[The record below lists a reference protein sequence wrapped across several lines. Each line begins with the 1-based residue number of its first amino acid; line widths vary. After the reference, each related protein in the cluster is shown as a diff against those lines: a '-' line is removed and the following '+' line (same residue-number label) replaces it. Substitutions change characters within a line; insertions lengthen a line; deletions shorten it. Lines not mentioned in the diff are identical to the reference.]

1 MAEQLSW
8 TRDGECL
15 MLRGE
20 LDQDFLVPLW
30 DARNE
35 ATQGVSVIDLNGLSR
50 VDTAGLALLVHLVDL
65 IRSQGRK
72 VSLEGV
78 SEKVATLKRLYNLP
92 EDMIP

>member
-1 MAEQLSW
+1 MAEELSW
-8 TRDGECL
+8 TRDGERL
-15 MLRGE
+15 TLLGE

-35 ATQGVSVIDLNGLSR
+35 ATQGVSAIDLNGLSR

-65 IRSQGRK
+65 INSQGRK
-72 VSLEGV
+72 VRLEGV

>member
-8 TRDGECL
+8 TRDGERL

-78 SEKVATLKRLYNLP
+78 SEKVAALKRLYNLP

>member
-1 MAEQLSW
+1 MAEELSW
-8 TRDGECL
+8 TRDGERL
-15 MLRGE
+15 TLLGE
-20 LDQDFLVPLW
+20 LDQDFLVSLW

-65 IRSQGRK
+65 IHSQGRK
-72 VSLEGV
+72 VRLEGV

>member
-8 TRDGECL
+8 TRDGERL

-35 ATQGVSVIDLNGLSR
+35 VTQGVSVIDLNGLSR

>member
-8 TRDGECL
+8 TRDGERL

-78 SEKVATLKRLYNLP
+78 SKKVATLKRLYNLP

>member
-1 MAEQLSW
+1 MAEELSW
-8 TRDGECL
+8 TRDGERL
-15 MLRGE
+15 TLLGE

-65 IRSQGRK
+65 IHAKGRK
-72 VSLEGV
+72 VRLEGV

-92 EDMIP
+92 EGMIP

>member
-1 MAEQLSW
+1 MAEELSW
-8 TRDGECL
+8 TRDGERL
-15 MLRGE
+15 TLLGE

-65 IRSQGRK
+65 INSQGRK
-72 VSLEGV
+72 VRLEGV

>member
-8 TRDGECL
+8 TREGERL
-15 MLRGE
+15 SLHGE

-30 DARNE
+30 EARNE
-35 ATQGVSVIDLNGLSR
+35 ATQGVSVIDLSDLRR

-72 VSLEGV
+72 VTLEGV
-78 SEKVATLKRLYNLP
+78 SEKVATLKGLYNLP

>member
-1 MAEQLSW
+1 M
-8 TRDGECL
+8 
-15 MLRGE
+15 
-20 LDQDFLVPLW
+20 
-30 DARNE
+30 
-35 ATQGVSVIDLNGLSR
+35 IDLNGLSR

>member
-8 TRDGECL
+8 THDGERL

-30 DARNE
+30 NARNE
-35 ATQGVSVIDLNGLSR
+35 ATQGVSVIDLSGLSR

-72 VSLEGV
+72 VRLEGV
-78 SEKVATLKRLYNLP
+78 SEKVATLKGLYNLP